1 MVTAADPTLLRLSS
15 VGVSPYSA
23 RGLTQTFKPIG
34 QAAQLK
40 RDVNGNLKDISFDG
54 FKKYSSTISGDDQQT
69 PNFDGKWPGLTVV
82 VDCLFEFSYT
92 TIGGAAAR
100 PVVSG
105 SSRVV
110 GLYTLY
116 RPQLTMRIMDL
127 NVSTNE
133 YGAQVNWSMDLEEI

>member
-15 VGVSPYSA
+15 VGIPPYSA
-23 RGLTQTFKPIG
+23 RGLTQTFKPIS
-34 QAAQLK
+34 QSAQLK

-54 FKKYSSTISGDDQQT
+54 FKKYSSSISGGDQQP
-69 PNFDGKWPGLTVV
+69 PNFDGKWPGLVVV

-105 SSRVV
+105 SPRVE
-110 GLYTLY
+110 GLFTLY
-116 RPQLTMRIMDL
+116 RPQLTMRIMDF
-127 NVSTNE
+127 NVSTDE
-133 YGAQVNWSMDLEEI
+133 WGAQVSWSLDLEEE